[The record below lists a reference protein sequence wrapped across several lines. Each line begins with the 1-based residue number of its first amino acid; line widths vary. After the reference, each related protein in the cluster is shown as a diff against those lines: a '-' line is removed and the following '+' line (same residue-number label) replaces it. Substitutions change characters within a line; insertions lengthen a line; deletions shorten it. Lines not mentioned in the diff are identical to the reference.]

1 MFNKIGFYR
10 YLLIKTKTKQ
20 YNNFKKFFSVLD
32 DKSDTKESLSPQDT
46 KINTF
51 YEFMEENIKKVVIPN
66 NCALDSKTENDSNID
81 DIKYLLDVIKCP
93 ITDSNLEECEEG
105 LKVSHIIYPKRDGM
119 FILREEDAQFK
130 F

>member
-1 MFNKIGFYR
+1 MLYKIGLYR
-10 YLLIKTKTKQ
+10 HLLIKTKTKQ

-32 DKSDTKESLSPQDT
+32 DKSNTKESSSPQDT

-66 NCALDSKTENDSNID
+66 NCALDSKTENESNTD

-93 ITDSNLEECEEG
+93 ITDSNLEACEEG

-119 FILREEDAQFK
+119 FILREEDTQFK